1 MAVILEGISIVIK
14 KSIIDEKFK
23 GGIDSLKNEFKEN
36 LKTDNKI
43 IVISF
48 DSCVKAAIFLDR
60 IINIGISWY
69 SSSNSDK
76 AEDCVVVD
84 LLNFGYP
91 GYRNL
96 KNLSISNNDYYADD
110 SEWLEYKYLESKTS
124 QNQKL
129 VFCFL
134 NESKLKEEENLERYK
149 KLVTKE
155 KFLSKKNEVI
165 DLLKENDNEF
175 DVFKNRETNEIF
187 KLRKLNNRIW
197 WFLRHSWPCSRCGK
211 PGQYYVDPWGAPVID
226 TLCNKHFWMYPFE
239 FPRILFGYLTPI
251 IFVGILLSIAI
262 PACNNTNKKIQNSN
276 EIIKNELSTNKT
288 GLLKNLWEP
297 EEKLISTIPVNT
309 KNKSA
314 VAKYK
319 DGDYL
324 GAMKD
329 FREALILDPN
339 NYILNYNIGLAY
351 FKLKDNQIAIKYFD
365 KSIENNPDNFLAFYS
380 RGYIKVRYLNNSLG
394 ALADL
399 DNAIKIYPNSAAALG
414 VRGYIKD
421 TLGNLRGACSDWE
434 KSNKL
439 GGETKSI
446 INAKC

>member
-1 MAVILEGISIVIK
+1 
-14 KSIIDEKFK
+14 
-23 GGIDSLKNEFKEN
+23 
-36 LKTDNKI
+36 
-43 IVISF
+43 
-48 DSCVKAAIFLDR
+48 
-60 IINIGISWY
+60 
-69 SSSNSDK
+69 
-76 AEDCVVVD
+76 
-84 LLNFGYP
+84 
-91 GYRNL
+91 
-96 KNLSISNNDYYADD
+96 
-110 SEWLEYKYLESKTS
+110 
-124 QNQKL
+124 
-129 VFCFL
+129 
-134 NESKLKEEENLERYK
+134 
-149 KLVTKE
+149 
-155 KFLSKKNEVI
+155 
-165 DLLKENDNEF
+165 ENDNEF

-211 PGQYYVDPWGAPVID
+211 PGQYYVDPWGTPTIN

-239 FPRILFGYLTPI
+239 YPSILFGFLTPI
-251 IFVGILLSIAI
+251 IVVGILLSVLI
-262 PACNNTNKKIQNSN
+262 PAFNNANKKIQNSN
-276 EIIKNELSTNKT
+276 EIIKNELNTNKK
-288 GLLKNLWEP
+288 GLFKNLWEP

-380 RGYIKVRYLNNSLG
+380 RGYIKVRYLNNSSG
-394 ALADL
+394 ALEDL